1 MAIIDINPITKQTLS
16 NTIQNTAN
24 EIERCM
30 ARWKKLAE
38 KLTTLTT
45 DDLTTLG
52 YDETT
57 RNYIGSFRVA
67 LENIEKKYQNE
78 TPTNSDDASYI
89 INLLSG
95 TVIW

>member
-1 MAIIDINPITKQTLS
+1 MAIIDINPITKSTLD
-16 NTIQNTAN
+16 NTITNTCN

-38 KLTTLTT
+38 KITTLTT
-45 DDLTTLG
+45 ADLTTLG
-52 YDETT
+52 YAEAE

-78 TPTNSDDASYI
+78 TPTNADDASYI
-89 INLLSG
+89 VNLLSG